1 MRLLIHYDISVINV
15 HLLNFNSGLALET
28 MMTLLTIRFMP
39 YFMIT
44 WIITNVSV
52 CIYPID
58 VMPRIFHYGYGA
70 PFYNVNR
77 AMRTV
82 IFNTKNQVG
91 LNFGVLLAWVAVS
104 CVTLAAIQMWVRSS
118 RESMVRESTV
128 EEVRDDE
135 KQAA

>member
-1 MRLLIHYDISVINV
+1 
-15 HLLNFNSGLALET
+15 
-28 MMTLLTIRFMP
+28 
-39 YFMIT
+39 
-44 WIITNVSV
+44 
-52 CIYPID
+52 
-58 VMPRIFHYGYGA
+58 
-70 PFYNVNR
+70 
-77 AMRTV
+77 MRTV

>member
-1 MRLLIHYDISVINV
+1 
-15 HLLNFNSGLALET
+15 
-28 MMTLLTIRFMP
+28 MMTLLTTRFMP

-52 CIYPID
+52 CIFPID
-58 VMPRIFHYGYGA
+58 VMPHIFRYGYGA

-91 LNFGVLLAWVAVS
+91 LNFGVLLVWVAVS
-104 CVTLAAIQMWVRSS
+104 CVTLAGFQVLVRRNRSS
-118 RESMVRESTV
+118 AAAGAEMTGNGETGTRKENAEVHTEDVRA
-128 EEVRDDE
+128 DE
-135 KQAA
+135 KQTA